1 MSTSKFLRGTLIVTA
16 GTFLVKFLG
25 MIYVIPFYQLVG
37 EQGGA
42 LYGYGYNQY
51 LIFLSLSTMGIP
63 LAVSKF
69 VAKYNALEQ
78 YQVSHRMF
86 RSALGFMLLMGV
98 AATAVLYVI
107 APLLAPLILGGND
120 TGNTVEDVTG
130 VIRWVSFALLLVPV
144 MSVIRGFFQ
153 GHQSMGPTTVSQIVE
168 QIARIIFL
176 LGAAF
181 TIIVI
186 LKGTI
191 SQAVDM
197 ATFAA
202 FVGSF
207 FGLLV
212 LLYYWFKRK
221 NALHAMLM
229 RSQPLTEPLSLKDMY
244 KELYIYA
251 IPFVFIGIAMPLYQQ
266 VDILTFNRTMVS
278 MGLSEVAEHQFSIF
292 NMYAQKLVM
301 IPVSLATAMGLTVVP
316 AITTS
321 YMGGDRKVLKAQI
334 TKIFEIV
341 FFLTLPAVGGLTVM
355 ASEAYTT
362 FYSYDAMGSSLLMW
376 SAPSAIMFALFS
388 VTIAILQGIDYQKHA
403 MMSLGVGLLTKMILT
418 IPLIYAMEG
427 KGAILATA
435 IGFTMS
441 VLFNM
446 FIIRK
451 YLCYSFK
458 RIQRRFNQT
467 LVFTLLMMGAVSL
480 VKFGLSMLMD
490 STGNRWIAI
499 IILVICVATGV
510 LVYGFLTVGS
520 GLAGHVLGSRFKFL
534 NKRK

>member
-1 MSTSKFLRGTLIVTA
+1 MPTSKFLRGTLIVTA
-16 GTFLVKFLG
+16 GTFFVKFLG
-25 MIYVIPFYQLVG
+25 MVYVIPFYQLVG

-69 VAKYNALEQ
+69 VAKYNTLGY

-98 AATAVLYVI
+98 LATAVLYSI

-120 TGNTVEDVTG
+120 TGNTVEDVTN
-130 VIRWVSFALLLVPV
+130 VIRWVSFALLLVPL

-176 LGAAF
+176 LGGAF
-181 TIIVI
+181 VVVVV
-186 LKGTI
+186 LKGPI
-191 SQAVDM
+191 PQAVNL

-212 LLYYWFKRK
+212 LLSYWFKRRDGL
-221 NALHAMLM
+221 NAMLAT
-229 RSQPLTEPLSLKDMY
+229 SLPLREPISLSAMY
-244 KELYIYA
+244 KELYVYA
-251 IPFVFIGIAMPLYQQ
+251 IPFVFVGIAMPLYQQ
-266 VDILTFNRTMVS
+266 VDILTFNRTMVA
-278 MGLSEVAEHQFSIF
+278 MDLKEIAEHQFSIF

-316 AITTS
+316 AITAS
-321 YMGGDRKVLKAQI
+321 YMSGDRKVLKDQI

-341 FFLTLPAVGGLTVM
+341 FFLTLPAVGGLTIM

-362 FYSYDAMGSSLLMW
+362 FYSYDSIGSELLMW
-376 SAPSAIMFALFS
+376 SAPAAIMFALFS
-388 VTIAILQGIDYQKHA
+388 VTIAILQGIDHQKHA
-403 MMSLGVGLLTKMILT
+403 MISLGIGLLTKIILT
-418 IPLIYAMEG
+418 VPLIYALEG
-427 KGAILATA
+427 KGAMLATA
-435 IGFTMS
+435 IGFTLS

-451 YLCYSFK
+451 HLSYTFK
-458 RIQRRFNQT
+458 RIKRRFNQT
-467 LVFTLLMMGAVSL
+467 LVFTMLMMLIVFLMKA
-480 VKFGLSMLMD
+480 GLTMFIDPTES
-490 STGNRWIAI
+490 RWIAVL
-499 IILVICVATGV
+499 ILVVCVAIGI

-520 GLAGHVLGSRFKFL
+520 GLAGHVLGNRFKFL
-534 NKRK
+534 NKKR